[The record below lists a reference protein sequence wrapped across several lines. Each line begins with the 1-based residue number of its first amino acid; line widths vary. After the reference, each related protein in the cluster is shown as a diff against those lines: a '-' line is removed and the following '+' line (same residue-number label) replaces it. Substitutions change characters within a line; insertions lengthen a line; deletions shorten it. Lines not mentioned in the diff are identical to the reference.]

1 MRQRRNHHS
10 TQAHRAHGCSK
21 RHDEA
26 HTRIS
31 VRERK
36 TPVDQLRQLSEKDL
50 NSAMAYQPRTQDVQA
65 KYGGVLQ
72 NQYLQMLQ
80 NQYLQNQVLIIYR
93 NFNRHTYSVM
103 HQGHTTFTHF
113 DDLQQLGK
121 LPSHVSLHNQVVS
134 NNSRHK
140 KNKPLSVYASI
151 SQFCRKRHHGEY
163 TRIAHE
169 HNHHENTYLSLKCAR
184 NITTTTKL
192 ELAVCV

>member
-72 NQYLQMLQ
+72 NQVFAESSIDHLQKLQ
-80 NQYLQNQVLIIYR
+80 SAYI
-93 NFNRHTYSVM
+93 FGHASGTYNV
-103 HQGHTTFTHF
+103 H
-113 DDLQQLGK
+113 
-121 LPSHVSLHNQVVS
+121 
-134 NNSRHK
+134 
-140 KNKPLSVYASI
+140 PL
-151 SQFCRKRHHGEY
+151 
-163 TRIAHE
+163 
-169 HNHHENTYLSLKCAR
+169 
-184 NITTTTKL
+184 
-192 ELAVCV
+192 

>member
-1 MRQRRNHHS
+1 MRQRRDHHS

-36 TPVDQLRQLSEKDL
+36 TPVDQLRELSKKDL

-72 NQYLQMLQ
+72 NQYLQ
-80 NQYLQNQVLIIYR
+80 NQALIIYR

-113 DDLQQLGK
+113 DNLQQLGK

-134 NNSRHK
+134 NTSRTQK
-140 KNKPLSVYASI
+140 EQTTV
-151 SQFCRKRHHGEY
+151 
-163 TRIAHE
+163 RI
-169 HNHHENTYLSLKCAR
+169 CID
-184 NITTTTKL
+184 ITIL
-192 ELAVCV
+192 

>member
-1 MRQRRNHHS
+1 M
-10 TQAHRAHGCSK
+10 
-21 RHDEA
+21 
-26 HTRIS
+26 
-31 VRERK
+31 
-36 TPVDQLRQLSEKDL
+36 
-50 NSAMAYQPRTQDVQA
+50 
-65 KYGGVLQ
+65 
-72 NQYLQMLQ
+72 Q

-169 HNHHENTYLSLKCAR
+169 HNHHENIYPSMKYAR
-184 NITTTTKL
+184 YHHNHESRTCSMRMISKTKMKFYTRYNSHFYQTNIT
-192 ELAVCV
+192 